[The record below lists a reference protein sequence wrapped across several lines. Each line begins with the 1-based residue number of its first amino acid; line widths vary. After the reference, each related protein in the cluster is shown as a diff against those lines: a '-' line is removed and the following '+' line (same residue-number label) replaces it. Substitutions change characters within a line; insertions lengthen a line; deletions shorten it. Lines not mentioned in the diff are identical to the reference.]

1 MYNSNYEE
9 YMQNVLGYSIRPQ
22 NTYQL
27 PESIYEMPRSN
38 SYENI
43 DLEALYPDI
52 YIMIQPMVQKVC
64 MRATGVINEEMI
76 ASMTEEVYNAM
87 AEDTRE
93 SKEVRKSGNEVKT
106 NNSQNVRKIEETRQN
121 NYLLRDLIRILIIKE
136 LLRRRPGRPPMR
148 PGPGFPGGPNFP
160 RINV

>member
-1 MYNSNYEE
+1 MYNSSYEE

-38 SYENI
+38 TYENM
-43 DLEALYPDI
+43 DLEELYPDI
-52 YIMIQPMVQKVC
+52 YRMIQPMVQKVC
-64 MRATGVINEEMI
+64 MRTTGVINEEMI
-76 ASMTEEVYNAM
+76 ARMTEEVYNAM
-87 AEDTRE
+87 SEETRE
-93 SKEVRKSGNEVKT
+93 LKEVRKGSTEIKT
-106 NNSQNVRKIEETRQN
+106 SNSQSVRKVEEPRQN

-148 PGPGFPGGPNFP
+148 PGPGFPGGTNFP
-160 RINV
+160 RI

>member
-1 MYNSNYEE
+1 MYNSSYEE
-9 YMQNVLGYSIRPQ
+9 YMQNVLGYSVRPQ

-27 PESIYEMPRSN
+27 PESIYEVPRGN
-38 SYENI
+38 NYENM
-43 DLEALYPDI
+43 DLEELYPDI
-52 YIMIQPMVQKVC
+52 YRMIQPMVQKVC

-76 ASMTEEVYNAM
+76 VSMTDEVYNAM
-87 AEDTRE
+87 SEETRE
-93 SKEVRKSGNEVKT
+93 SKDVRKSSNEIKT

-148 PGPGFPGGPNFP
+148 PGPNFPGGPNFP
-160 RINV
+160 RI

>member
-43 DLEALYPDI
+43 DLEALYPEI

-93 SKEVRKSGNEVKT
+93 SKEVRKNGNEVKT

>member
-9 YMQNVLGYSIRPQ
+9 YMQNVLGYSLRPQ

-27 PESIYEMPRSN
+27 PEDIYEMPRNN
-38 SYENI
+38 SYETM
-43 DLEALYPDI
+43 DLESLYPDI
-52 YIMIQPMVQKVC
+52 YRMIQPMVQKVC

-76 ASMTEEVYNAM
+76 NSMTDEVYNAM
-87 AEDTRE
+87 SEDTR
-93 SKEVRKSGNEVKT
+93 SSNDTKKSGTDVRT
-106 NNSQNVRKIEETRQN
+106 NNSQNMRRVEEPRQN

-148 PGPGFPGGPNFP
+148 PGLGYPVGPNFP
-160 RINV
+160 RT